1 MFTLG
6 SIVCAVAKHIATLIA
21 GRCLQGIGGG
31 GLIVLTYVLLAD
43 LFPLGERAKY
53 QSYVSIT
60 WLVGAVVGPIMAGGF
75 TTHVTWVSL
84 LLISRIWNG
93 Y

>member
-1 MFTLG
+1 
-6 SIVCAVAKHIATLIA
+6 
-21 GRCLQGIGGG
+21 
-31 GLIVLTYVLLAD
+31 
-43 LFPLGERAKY
+43 
-53 QSYVSIT
+53 
-60 WLVGAVVGPIMAGGF
+60 MAGGF